1 MFLLGVPL
9 LIFPFAIYNIV
20 EFLLS
25 GFSWSMEILR
35 FPLASGGEFAVTAGD
50 LMIAGSILILLVEM
64 LKAARLSRRSIIDHL
79 LSMVL
84 FVGMLIEFLL
94 VKQAASSTFFLL
106 LVISFVDVMGGFAIS
121 IRASQRDI
129 SFSGSDNL
137 HSI

>member
-9 LIFPFAIYNIV
+9 LIISFAIYNIV
-20 EFLLS
+20 VFILP
-25 GFSWSMEILR
+25 GFAWSMEVLR
-35 FPLASGGEFAVTAGD
+35 FPLASGGEFSITAGD

-94 VKQAASSTFFLL
+94 VKQAATSTFFLL

-121 IRASQRDI
+121 VRAAQRDI
-129 SFSGSDNL
+129 SCTGADN
-137 HSI
+137 HSL